1 MEIEHWFWCVCG
13 QIFQAN
19 TPHLHHR
26 SEPNDDLPESIATH
40 TLQESRRVCESI
52 ACCNRCDNSTHLRF
66 IGNRPDSIV
75 AIANTPEPIAGGEQ
89 CPLTLAL
96 SPIAARQGREDEIRV
111 VDAVSPV
118 AFATCMGSAGPP
130 GLKIADGTP
139 WFNSRR
145 AWTRNLQRR
154 FRTGGT
160 PVPRRRKPSASGVWD
175 LQPFGEAVDLQN
187 SLREAR
193 HLRLPAEI
201 GVWPPGAT
209 CQSNSPQRKGSVSSS
224 RERLI

>member
-1 MEIEHWFWCVCG
+1 
-13 QIFQAN
+13 
-19 TPHLHHR
+19 
-26 SEPNDDLPESIATH
+26 
-40 TLQESRRVCESI
+40 
-52 ACCNRCDNSTHLRF
+52 
-66 IGNRPDSIV
+66 
-75 AIANTPEPIAGGEQ
+75 
-89 CPLTLAL
+89 
-96 SPIAARQGREDEIRV
+96 
-111 VDAVSPV
+111 
-118 AFATCMGSAGPP
+118 MGSAGPP

-160 PVPRRRKPSASGVWD
+160 PVPRRRKPSASSVWD

-209 CQSNSPQRKGSVSSS
+209 CQSNLPPTK
-224 RERLI
+224 RLSIKLTRAVDLSCTCLCLVRPTPTSIPGVIEHAQATTELSNQNLTGMTKRWETA